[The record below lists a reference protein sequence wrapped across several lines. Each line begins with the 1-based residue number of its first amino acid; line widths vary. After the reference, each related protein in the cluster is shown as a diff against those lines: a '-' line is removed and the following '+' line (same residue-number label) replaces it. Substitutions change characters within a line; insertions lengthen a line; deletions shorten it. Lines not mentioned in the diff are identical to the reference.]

1 MANPIRLD
9 QELLQKAEVAGKL
22 QHRTVPK
29 QIEYWAEI
37 GRRVAEHINMEDL
50 LAISQGL
57 KTLKV
62 ESRMVAP
69 VDFDA
74 LLETVAVQQNSAES
88 SAAVTRAQVRYQ
100 RHPRFT
106 GYLEAI
112 YADGRRETGI
122 LINGQFTKQEPHAA

>member
-9 QELLQKAEVAGKL
+9 QELLQKAEIAGKL

-37 GRRVAEHINMEDL
+37 GRKVAEHINMEDL
-50 LAISQGL
+50 LAVSQGL

-62 ESRMVAP
+62 ESRSAAP
-69 VDFDA
+69 LDFDA
-74 LLETVAVQQNSAES
+74 LLDTVAAQQSTGET
-88 SAAVTRAQVRYQ
+88 AAGVTKAQVRYQ

-122 LINGQFTKQEPHAA
+122 LINGQFIKQEPHAA